1 MSERFGLKTTSL
13 QELPNEVL
21 VDLIITVLEKG
32 KAFRFQAKGSSMT
45 PFIKDGDVITLE
57 RIQGG
62 KIRRGDVVAVI
73 SPTPGNLRVHRVV
86 KISKGSYII
95 KGDNAGGID
104 GTFDIAQILGRVI
117 KVERGTRT
125 IQLGSRA
132 ERALIGLL
140 SGRNLLPRALAGL
153 WPIVRR
159 ISQRWEA

>member
-73 SPTPGNLRVHRVV
+73 SPTPENLRVHRVV
-86 KISKGSYII
+86 RVQKGRYSI
-95 KGDNAGGID
+95 KGDNASHLD
-104 GTFDIAQILGRVI
+104 GVFDAAQILGRVI
-117 KVERGTRT
+117 QVERGTHT
-125 IQLGSRA
+125 IQLGSGV
-132 ERALIGLL
+132 ERALIGFL
-140 SGRNLLPRALAGL
+140 SGRNLLQPALARL
-153 WPIVRR
+153 WPIVRP
-159 ISQRWEA
+159 ISRRWEV

>member
-1 MSERFGLKTTSL
+1 MSERFGLKTTTL

-21 VDLIITVLEKG
+21 LELITAALEKG
-32 KAFRFQAKGSSMT
+32 SAFRFQAKGGSMT

-57 RIQGG
+57 SIQGK
-62 KIRRGDVVAVI
+62 KIQRGDVVAVI
-73 SPTPGNLRVHRVV
+73 SPTPEKLRVHRVV

-104 GTFDIAQILGRVI
+104 GAFDKAQILGRVI
-117 KVERGTRT
+117 KVERGMRT

-132 ERALIGLL
+132 ERALIGFL

>member
-32 KAFRFQAKGSSMT
+32 SAFRFQAKGSSMT

-57 RIQGG
+57 SIQGK
-62 KIRRGDVVAVI
+62 KILRGDVVAVI
-73 SPTPGNLRVHRVV
+73 SPTPEKLRVHRVV
-86 KISKGSYII
+86 KISKGSYTI
-95 KGDNAGGID
+95 KGDNVSRID
-104 GTFDIAQILGRVI
+104 GTFEKAQILGRVI
-117 KVERGTRT
+117 KVERGART

-132 ERALIGLL
+132 ERVLIGFL